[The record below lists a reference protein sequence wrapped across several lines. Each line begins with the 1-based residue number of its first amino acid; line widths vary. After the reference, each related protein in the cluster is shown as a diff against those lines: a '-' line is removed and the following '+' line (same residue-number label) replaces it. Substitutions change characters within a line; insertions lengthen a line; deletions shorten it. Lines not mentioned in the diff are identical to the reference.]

1 MKLQIDP
8 TLNIPLHLQVE
19 KLLREYIEMESLRE
33 QNKFERTEHEPD
45 MEQLEMPGQ
54 IVQSGSVQ
62 INEPSKG
69 DIHDELQ
76 FNRNTG
82 EGEISGKERVN
93 DPVISTAKKDHVRM
107 FPKEVDLA
115 NELGVARN
123 TVRQAIS
130 KLVNEGLLIRKK
142 GVGTIVRNKKIYT
155 RLDNWFSFTGE
166 MKEKGL
172 KVVNHNLELKK
183 VQSDIEVSEIFNI
196 SNKTSL
202 LCLTRLRGTG
212 ERPYLLSVSW
222 FHPRFSIDMDEN
234 FSMPLYKLLEEKY
247 DIHVSTSRE
256 EICAVAADDKLAG
269 QLQVKKGDPLLFR
282 KRSVFNSDGL
292 IVEFNKVWYRGDGIS
307 YSLEIGRQ

>member
-8 TLNIPLHLQVE
+8 TLSIPLHLQVE
-19 KLLREYIEMESLRE
+19 KLLREYIQQEQSKEENILTEMVEE
-33 QNKFERTEHEPD
+33 KKYE
-45 MEQLEMPGQ
+45 
-54 IVQSGSVQ
+54 
-62 INEPSKG
+62 
-69 DIHDELQ
+69 
-76 FNRNTG
+76 
-82 EGEISGKERVN
+82 
-93 DPVISTAKKDHVRM
+93 TAKKENSLKENGKGIKKEKDLETERLNDIIPQKQTESGKLKNYRRGTGNGNPTKL

-130 KLVNEGLLIRKK
+130 KLVHDGLLIRKK
-142 GVGTIVRNKKIYT
+142 GVGTIICNKKIYT

-183 VQSDIEVSEIFNI
+183 VASNPEISEVFNI
-196 SNKTSL
+196 NNKTSL
-202 LCLTRLRGTG
+202 LRLTRLRGTG
-212 ERPYLLSVSW
+212 DQPYLLSVSW
-222 FHPRFSIDMDEN
+222 FHPRFRINMDEN

-247 DIHVSTSRE
+247 DIHVATSRE
-256 EICAVAADDKLAG
+256 EICAVLADDQLAA
-269 QLQVKKGDPLLFR
+269 QLQVKKGVPLLFR

-292 IVEFNKVWYRGDGIS
+292 IVEYNKVWYRGDGIS

>member
-19 KLLREYIEMESLRE
+19 KLLREYIEMENLRE
-33 QNKFERTEHEPD
+33 QNMAEKAENEPD
-45 MEQLEMPGQ
+45 MEKLEMPGQ
-54 IVQSGSVQ
+54 IVQSGSML
-62 INEPSKG
+62 INEPAKG
-69 DIHDELQ
+69 DGRVQ
-76 FNRNTG
+76 FHVRNIG
-82 EGEISGKERVN
+82 KGEIFGQEMIK
-93 DPVISTAKKDHVRM
+93 DPGISPAKKGHIRM

-142 GVGTIVRNKKIYT
+142 GVGTIVCNKKIYT

-166 MKEKGL
+166 MKAKGL
-172 KVVNHNLELKK
+172 NVVNHNLELKK
-183 VQSDIEVSEIFNI
+183 VASDPEISEVFNI
-196 SNKTSL
+196 RSKTSL

-212 ERPYLLSVSW
+212 EQPYLLSVSW
-222 FHPRFSIDMDEN
+222 FHPRFRIDMDED
-234 FSMPLYKLLEEKY
+234 FSLPLYKLLEEKY
-247 DIHVSTSRE
+247 DIRVSTSRE
-256 EICAVAADDKLAG
+256 EICAVAANDKLAG
-269 QLQVKKGDPLLFR
+269 QLQIKKGDPLLFR

-307 YSLEIGRQ
+307 YSLEISRL